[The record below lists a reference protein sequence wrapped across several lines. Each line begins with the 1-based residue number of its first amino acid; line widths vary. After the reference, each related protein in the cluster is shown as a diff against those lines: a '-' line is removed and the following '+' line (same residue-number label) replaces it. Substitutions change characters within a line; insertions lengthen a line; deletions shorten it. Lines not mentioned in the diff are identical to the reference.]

1 MISLFK
7 LLLIEYLNLKM
18 YYDINLKKA
27 KNTCFTIIIIIMLA
41 LCVNIVLY
49 IGLACV

>member
-1 MISLFK
+1 
-7 LLLIEYLNLKM
+7 M

-27 KNTCFTIIIIIMLA
+27 KNSCFLIAIIIILA
-41 LCVNIVLY
+41 ICINIVLY